1 MQCSPVLFGTY
12 TKPTMP
18 KLLLSVLSLVLLLAP
33 LHRGNAQTIACFGDS
48 LTAGYQAP
56 EGQSYP
62 DDLRKDLARMG
73 FHATVLNFGQSGNTT
88 KDGLSRMNT
97 VLAAKPSI
105 VILELGANDGFA
117 GTPISIIA
125 ANLSTMIETFQR
137 RHIRVLLVDMMM
149 TPNLGPDYLKQFDGL
164 YPQLAAKY
172 HVKLT
177 PFMLRNVFG
186 HAQLMSSDGI
196 HPDAA
201 GYAQVAKQNIL
212 PSLLPMLHK
221 K

>member
-1 MQCSPVLFGTY
+1 MRFPSFT
-12 TKPTMP
+12 
-18 KLLLSVLSLVLLLAP
+18 LLLFSLLVFCAP
-33 LHRGNAQTIACFGDS
+33 VGRAQTIACFGDS

-62 DDLRKDLARMG
+62 DDLRIDLQRLG
-73 FHATVLNFGQSGNTT
+73 YHATVLNFGQSGNTT
-88 KDGLSRMNT
+88 KDGLSRLDT
-97 VLAAKPSI
+97 VLAAKPTI

-117 GTPISIIA
+117 GTPVSIIA
-125 ANLSTMIETFQR
+125 KNLGTMIEAFQK

-164 YPQLAAKY
+164 FPQIAARY
-172 HVKLT
+172 HVPMT

-186 HAQLMSSDGI
+186 HADLMSNDGI

-212 PSLLPMLHK
+212 PSLLPLLRRK
-221 K
+221 

>member
-1 MQCSPVLFGTY
+1 MRLPSY
-12 TKPTMP
+12 A
-18 KLLLSVLSLVLLLAP
+18 LLLFSLLVFCAP
-33 LHRGNAQTIACFGDS
+33 ASRAQTIACFGDS

-62 DDLRKDLARMG
+62 DDLRTDLKRLG
-73 FHATVLNFGQSGNTT
+73 YHATVLNFGQSGNTT
-88 KDGLSRMNT
+88 KDGLSRLDT
-97 VLAAKPSI
+97 VLAAKPTI

-117 GTPISIIA
+117 GSPVSIIA
-125 ANLSTMIETFQR
+125 KNMGTMIAAFQK

-164 YPQLAAKY
+164 FPAIAAKY
-172 HVKLT
+172 HVPMT

-186 HAQLMSSDGI
+186 HADLMSNDGI

-212 PSLLPMLHK
+212 PSLLPLLRK

>member
-1 MQCSPVLFGTY
+1 MLLKSTL
-12 TKPTMP
+12 KKTMRIP
-18 KLLLSVLSLVLLLAP
+18 AYALLLFSLLISCASS
-33 LHRGNAQTIACFGDS
+33 GYAQTVACFGDS

-62 DDLRKDLARMG
+62 DDLRIALQRLG

-88 KDGLSRMNT
+88 KDGLSRLDT
-97 VLAAKPSI
+97 VLAAKPTI

-117 GTPISIIA
+117 GTPVSIIA
-125 ANLSTMIETFQR
+125 KNLGTMIQAFQQL
-137 RHIRVLLVDMMM
+137 HIRVLLVDMKM

-164 YPQLAAKY
+164 FPQIAAKY
-172 HVKLT
+172 HVPMT

-186 HAQLMSSDGI
+186 HADLMSNDGI

-212 PSLLPMLHK
+212 PSLLPLLRRK
-221 K
+221 

>member
-1 MQCSPVLFGTY
+1 MR
-12 TKPTMP
+12 
-18 KLLLSVLSLVLLLAP
+18 KLLLALLLPVSLLPAQP
-33 LHRGNAQTIACFGDS
+33 GRAQTIACFGDS

-73 FHATVLNFGQSGNTT
+73 YHATVLNFGQSGNTS
-88 KDGLSRMNT
+88 KDGLSRIDT

-105 VILELGANDGFA
+105 VVLELGANDGFA

-125 ANLSTMIETFQR
+125 KNLGTMIETFQK
-137 RHIRVLLVDMMM
+137 RHMHVLLVDMMM

-164 YPQLAAKY
+164 YPQLAATY
-172 HVKLT
+172 HLRLT

-186 HAQLMSSDGI
+186 NAQLMSNDGI
-196 HPDAA
+196 HPNAS

-221 K
+221 GSSVPAAVSRR